1 VLTADTC
8 NPAFASFYHD
18 HIRKLLM
25 VRNRKRYV
33 AKGNYNLTR
42 LAYIHSLYANARF
55 IIPLRHPVNHIASL
69 IKQDALFNKGLK
81 GNPHARRY
89 LAWVGHFEFGPD
101 KRPIHTGDEALV
113 EEIMRSW
120 RQNNNVRAWALHW
133 NALYRF
139 VADQLASTS
148 NLRNACLWVRYED
161 LCANS
166 ALHID
171 RILHHCGLS
180 SAGFGPARSYYI
192 NQLSEPDYYK
202 VKFNQTERRL
212 ISEICGATAARLGY
226 PLI

>member
-81 GNPHARRY
+81 GNPRARRY

-101 KRPIHTGDEALV
+101 KRPIYTGDEALV

-148 NLRNACLWVRYED
+148 I
-161 LCANS
+161 CATPVSGYAMKIYAPIPPCTSTAFCIIVAYHPLDS
-166 ALHID
+166 ARRDPIT
-171 RILHHCGLS
+171 S
-180 SAGFGPARSYYI
+180 I
-192 NQLSEPDYYK
+192 N
-202 VKFNQTERRL
+202 
-212 ISEICGATAARLGY
+212 
-226 PLI
+226 